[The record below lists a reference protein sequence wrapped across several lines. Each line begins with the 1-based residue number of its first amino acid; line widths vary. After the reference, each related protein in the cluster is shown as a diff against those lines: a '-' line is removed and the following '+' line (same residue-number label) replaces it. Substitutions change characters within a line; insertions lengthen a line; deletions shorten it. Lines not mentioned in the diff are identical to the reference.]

1 MSGKEEKGMGRKLAV
16 LLITTHGNLDT
27 SIALADDGKSI
38 TGENIITHDGK
49 INVHKI
55 NATTA
60 GVCNWTSPTSLNEMI
75 GQRMNGYIKDN
86 KKEESEDCKRKQISY
101 NQDNILCLYGTDIEQ
116 QRQIFDFSRSLA
128 SFIPTIDDVRDDT
141 IKYVKKTAK
150 DQPATLVYF
159 DENSRVDPE
168 LHRYIEQL
176 PDSYQLEKW
185 GTGALYSD
193 KIYTIIRSELVGE
206 EVSAFDNTMVLLG
219 DDSKLPLPDMPIGPT
234 SRSKTK
240 GDDITF
246 NLSHILAKL
255 KELEYTDTIIIDLS
269 CNAAYTEAEGRR
281 LRREYSKNQK
291 SAGGKK
297 TKRKRKKPSKKKRK
311 PKRTR
316 KHRKK

>member
-38 TGENIITHDGK
+38 TGENLITHDGK

-55 NATTA
+55 NATTD

-75 GQRMNGYIKDN
+75 GRMNGYIALN
-86 KKEESEDCKRKQISY
+86 KEEEEADCKKRQISY
-101 NQDNILCLYGTDIEQ
+101 NPDNILCLRGTDKEQ
-116 QRQIFDFSRSLA
+116 KKQILDFSRSLA
-128 SFIPTIDDVRDDT
+128 KFMHMIDGIRSET
-141 IKYVKKTAK
+141 MAYVKTTAK
-150 DQPATLVYF
+150 GKPAILEPF
-159 DENSRVDPE
+159 DEDSLVDPE

-176 PDSYQLEKW
+176 EGSYQLEKW
-185 GTGALYSD
+185 ETGALYSD

-206 EVSAFDNTMVLLG
+206 EVSSFDNTMILLG
-219 DDSKLPLPDMPIGPT
+219 NDKKLGLSDLPIGPIT
-234 SRSKTK
+234 RSKK
-240 GDDITF
+240 EGDDITF
-246 NLSHILAKL
+246 KLSEILSKL
-255 KELEYTDTIIIDLS
+255 KELKYTDTIIIDLS
-269 CNAAYTEAEGRR
+269 CNAAFDETSYRAIVRG
-281 LRREYSKNQK
+281 S
-291 SAGGKK
+291 GGKK

>member
-38 TGENIITHDGK
+38 TGENIITHDGE
-49 INVHKI
+49 INVYKI

-60 GVCNWTSPTSLNEMI
+60 GVCNWTSPTSLNEM
-75 GQRMNGYIKDN
+75 GTKMNKYIALN
-86 KKEESEDCKRKQISY
+86 KVEEKADCNRRRISY
-101 NQDNILCLYGTDIEQ
+101 NPDNILCLWGTDIQ
-116 QRQIFDFSRSLA
+116 QQNQILDFSRSLGNFMP
-128 SFIPTIDDVRDDT
+128 SIDGIRRET
-141 IKYVKKTAK
+141 MSYVKKTAK
-150 DQPATLVYF
+150 GKQAELNAF
-159 DENSRVDPE
+159 DEDSLVDPH

-176 PDSYQLEKW
+176 DGGYQLEKW
-185 GTGALYSD
+185 RTGAVHSD

-219 DDSKLPLPDMPIGPT
+219 DDSKLPLSDLPIGSI
-234 SRSKTK
+234 SRSTAK

-246 NLSHILAKL
+246 MLSDILAEL
-255 KELEYTDTIIIDLS
+255 KRLEYTDTIIIDLS
-269 CNAAYTEAEGRR
+269 CNAGYTDGSGRSLNR
-281 LRREYSKNQK
+281 TGKI
-291 SAGGKK
+291 GGKK